1 MADDDKKTSFIDRL
15 GPTLTS
21 ALIITIGSGVVYGAV
36 AVRDLVV
43 VATNDLTHLAADVDR
58 LRTELEGFK
67 SPGGRFTAADG
78 ARHDERIRRVEDFAK
93 LGRFTAADGARHD
106 ERIRRV
112 EDFAK
117 LCGESKVKV
126 DLELEH
132 LKDAQQQ
139 LCSRLQMCNP
149 QGGKR

>member
-1 MADDDKKTSFIDRL
+1 VADDDKKTSFIDRL

-93 LGRFTAADGARHD
+93 L
-106 ERIRRV
+106 
-112 EDFAK
+112 
-117 LCGESKVKV
+117 CGESKVKV
-126 DLELEH
+126 ELELEH

-139 LCSRLQMCNP
+139 LCSRLQMCNT